1 MKIKKLFLSFG
12 LALALTTTAISG
24 VNYTDAVVT
33 VSAEEANKQTYG
45 GTVAFIA
52 YNKAGYNA
60 DGQSLLGTT
69 ATQFAYEESL
79 VSEDTQGNVT
89 SKSYATMGDVLNT
102 DGTFNEATFEKLDR
116 KSQSKAVDIVCEAA
130 QEANNETNDTTG
142 SRKFSDNDYQN
153 WMTQIEQQKGIGS
166 KLMTTLMKNTKP
178 DFATA
183 NKLYEPFSGV
193 VGTLLGV
200 LAIIL
205 MAALALVMVLDLSY
219 IAIPFVRN
227 VLDGGSDGN
236 GAGGNGGVKSKF
248 VSWEAFNAVQQV
260 EGGGGASGQQ
270 GGESKTAI
278 GIYFKQRII
287 MLLILGLCLL
297 YLVQGEIFTLV
308 GYFMDL
314 VSGFLGF

>member
-33 VSAEEANKQTYG
+33 VSAATDSYG
-45 GTVAFIA
+45 QAVAKVA
-52 YNKAGYNA
+52 YVKAGLGE
-60 DGQSLLGTT
+60 DGEKSSSTDTKGY
-69 ATQFAYEESL
+69 TQFAYEEAL
-79 VSEDTQGNVT
+79 VTGEGSDTKT
-89 SKSYATMGDVLNT
+89 ESYADMHDIFSE
-102 DGTFNEATFEKLDR
+102 DGTFNEAAFEKLDR
-116 KSQSKAVDIVCEAA
+116 KSQAKAVEIVCDAA
-130 QEANNETNDTTG
+130 QEVNNKADDNG
-142 SRKFSDNDYQN
+142 SRTYSDNDYQN

-200 LAIIL
+200 LAIVL

-227 VLDGGSDGN
+227 VLDGGSDSN

>member
-24 VNYTDAVVT
+24 ANYTDAVVT
-33 VSAEEANKQTYG
+33 VSAATNINTETYG
-45 GTVAFIA
+45 GTVASIA
-52 YNKAGYNA
+52 YEKAGLNKTN
-60 DGQSLLGTT
+60 GEKQSGKEY
-69 ATQFAYEESL
+69 TQFAYEEAL
-79 VSEDTQGNVT
+79 VTNTNGTETT
-89 SKSYATMGDVLNT
+89 SSYATMADILNG

-116 KSQSKAVDIVCEAA
+116 KSQAKAVDIVCEAA
-130 QEANNETNDTTG
+130 QEANNSTKSDG
-142 SRKFSDNDYQN
+142 AVKFSDNDYQN
-153 WMTQIEQQKGIGS
+153 WMTQIEQQNGIGS